1 MSDQERLVSFTLLG
15 QEFSFYTGASE
26 EEMEEIL
33 NLVRKLVDDSVSS
46 TQSGTIPVGKT
57 AIMACLNIASRYLM
71 LEREFEKYKKVHE
84 MKAGSLVDKIDACL
98 LSQKRD
104 DGI

>member
-1 MSDQERLVSFTLLG
+1 MSEKERLVSFTLLG

-33 NLVRKLVDDSVSS
+33 SLVKKLVEDSVTG

-57 AIMACLNIASRYLM
+57 AIMACLNIASQYLR
-71 LEREFEKYKKVHE
+71 LERDFEEYKKVHE

-98 LSQKRD
+98 LSEKRN
-104 DGI
+104 GSV